1 MNVSRRCLIYILL
14 FSSIGL
20 MSGCIFS
27 KLKKELAKMEETFV
41 LQGKITDRSSAQEN
55 LLVLI
60 YEEVSAGL
68 EISKLSIV
76 ESGSGYYSIAVPKGV
91 YFIVAFED
99 TNDNLIYDSNEPV
112 GHYGRPDAVHV
123 APGLMPAANPR
134 ARKGLDFI
142 VDSSNR
148 FPAGFPAEITLTPEL
163 IQESLVKVGRVT
175 KFEDEI
181 FSPQNG
187 VKGYWEPL
195 TFLREVGAGVYFL
208 EKYDAHKTPIL
219 LVHGAL
225 GTPQGWEELVDHID
239 PTRYQIWFAYYP
251 SGLPLYR
258 TSRWINSMIES
269 LKRSYGFE
277 DLIVVAQSM
286 GGLVARSFI
295 LLNVN
300 ESRQHNIKI
309 FISISTPWNGHRMAA
324 KGAKHAPTAVPSWY
338 DMAPDSDF
346 IQSIFREKMPDFL
359 KYYLFFSYKGRCSS
373 FLANNDGTVEIASQ
387 LDLRAQSEAEK
398 VFGYDEDHG
407 SILTSEK
414 VLKQIIQLLDD
425 HE

>member
-1 MNVSRRCLIYILL
+1 
-14 FSSIGL
+14 
-20 MSGCIFS
+20 
-27 KLKKELAKMEETFV
+27 MEESFV
-41 LQGKITDRSSAQEN
+41 LQGKIIDSSSSQEN
-55 LLVLI
+55 LLVLL
-60 YEEVSAGL
+60 YEETSAGL
-68 EISKLSIV
+68 EISELSKV
-76 ESGSGYYSIAVPKGV
+76 ESGSGYYTIEVPKGV

-99 TNDNLIYDSNEPV
+99 TNDNFIYDSNEPV

-123 APGLMPAANPR
+123 APGLMSAANPR
-134 ARKGLDFI
+134 DRKGLDFM
-142 VDSSNR
+142 VDRSNR
-148 FPAGFPAEITLTPEL
+148 FPSGFPEEITLTPDL
-163 IQESLVKVGRVT
+163 IKESLVKVGRVT

-208 EKYDAHKTPIL
+208 EEYDAHKIPIL

-239 PTRYQIWFAYYP
+239 STRYQIWFAYYP

-258 TSRWINSMIES
+258 TSRWFNSMVES
-269 LKRSYGFE
+269 LQRSYGFE
-277 DLIVVAQSM
+277 ELIVIAQSM
-286 GGLVARSFI
+286 GGLMARSLI
-295 LLNVN
+295 LLNVHD
-300 ESRQHNIKI
+300 SRQQYIKI

-324 KGAKHAPTAVPSWY
+324 KGAKHASTAVPSWY

-346 IQSIFREKMPDFL
+346 IQSIFREKLPDFL
-359 KYYLFFSYKGRCSS
+359 KYYLFFSYKGISS
-373 FLANNDGTVEIASQ
+373 LFLTNNDGTVEIASQ

-407 SILTSEK
+407 SILTSEN
-414 VLKQIIQLLDD
+414 VINQINRLLDNYEGVMNSVRTPALNLTD
-425 HE
+425 GGPR